1 MYVIRI
7 HELATKIENA
17 RTLKER
23 FGQHIFFEEIT
34 YNTDRGEVS
43 LSPFVSDGMK
53 FETPAEAMEKYR
65 EVHPNCPT
73 REDGNLNRPLTAYTV
88 EIVTEDAVVKEME
101 KSFSWKGFGL
111 L

>member
-7 HELATKIENA
+7 HELVTKPKNA

-23 FGQHIFFEEIT
+23 FGPHIFFEEIT

-53 FETPAEAMEKYR
+53 FKTPAEAMEKYR

-88 EIVTEDAVVKEME
+88 EIVTEEQIQKELE
-101 KSFSWKGFGL
+101 ASFSFKGFGL